1 MTKYITDNIEIESQI
16 IEEAKTYPPVT
27 FLREIKKEK
36 GGFETFGETK
46 LVNHYLDQGIPKEVI
61 NMAIHYILVIMDNAV
76 IHKNYLDA
84 LMISWSQSDLITAEM
99 VMEFIKKNN
108 RRIKK
113 VKKKEEISA
122 VVEKVEFDSKED
134 QEIAIK
140 RQLDLLI
147 KKGYLESYFFEK
159 DSTVKLK
166 Y

>member
-1 MTKYITDNIEIESQI
+1 MTKYRADNIEIENQI

-27 FLREIKKEK
+27 FLREIKKEN
-36 GGFETFGETK
+36 GGYETFRETK

-61 NMAIHYILVIMDNAV
+61 NMAIHYILVVMDNAV

-84 LMISWSQSDLITAEM
+84 LMISWSQSGLITAEM
-99 VMEFIKKNN
+99 VMEFIKRNN

-147 KKGYLESYFFEK
+147 KKG
-159 DSTVKLK
+159 
-166 Y
+166 